1 MREYCG
7 LHAGL
12 GTAKPASS
20 PSSSGPGYQ
29 DPAKPVPL
37 QQVRSKLLGVN
48 TVTISVPG
56 VLLQEREPNQLEEG
70 AAVMD
75 DAAEIVKEI
84 ASCMPTYLMAQV

>member
-1 MREYCG
+1 MR
-7 LHAGL
+7 AAL
-12 GTAKPASS
+12 GTSKPASS

-37 QQVRSKLLGVN
+37 EQVKSKLLGVN

-56 VLLQEREPNQLEEG
+56 VLLEEREPDQLEEG
-70 AAVMD
+70 AAVLD